1 MQRRPMRIAA
11 LIAVGIVLLGT
22 FTLGRSS
29 AAFSQVEE
37 AVSSTLARLKDIV
50 VGIRASKPEQEIRES
65 DLPPVAGI
73 NEETSEVEKEPASA
87 PGAIS
92 AQMQLWVSTSEAD
105 TARLLAEQQIDLA
118 RAGTDPNVCFAV
130 LGPEAVESLS
140 TLLQSASGVRL
151 VSSPR
156 ITVGDGGQG
165 MLGTQAFAV
174 AWQPTLTDDGQ
185 MEVNLAVHNGENGFE
200 LPTLCV
206 QIGEALLIQATGITL
221 PSDENTDESAEDVA
235 STLLILVR
243 MEVQEPTQGT
253 AAGLDE
259 QPADQP

>member
-1 MQRRPMRIAA
+1 
-11 LIAVGIVLLGT
+11 
-22 FTLGRSS
+22 
-29 AAFSQVEE
+29 
-37 AVSSTLARLKDIV
+37 
-50 VGIRASKPEQEIRES
+50 
-65 DLPPVAGI
+65 
-73 NEETSEVEKEPASA
+73 
-87 PGAIS
+87 
-92 AQMQLWVSTSEAD
+92 MQLWVSTSEAD

-185 MEVNLAVHNGENGFE
+185 MEVESLAVHNGRNGFE

-206 QIGEALLIQATGITL
+206 PIGEAVLIQATGIML
-221 PSDENTDESAEDVA
+221 PIGQDGSERALS
-235 STLLILVR
+235 
-243 MEVQEPTQGT
+243 
-253 AAGLDE
+253 
-259 QPADQP
+259 